1 MRSTPRASRPALPD
15 KASPG
20 VHGPR
25 GRGLRR
31 ERRLQRFGLP
41 GIGLALL
48 LCSTFA
54 IHAELVVFR
63 TGDVLKVS
71 AYEIQRGNLLV
82 ELATG
87 GRMRLPLRRVE
98 RILADEIVA
107 PTEPEFPIPSTS
119 FEIGFLDGHPVPEA
133 PYGPLI
139 HEAARRHRVN
149 PRLVA
154 AMVRCESAFDAHAVS
169 PRGARGLLQLM
180 PATAERFGVD
190 PLELAD
196 PARNLEAGV
205 RYVRWL
211 ADRFDNDL
219 PRVLAAFNSGEG
231 TVDRYR
237 GIPPYRET
245 RDYVRRIYRELGL
258 PTLSQSSQSS
268 PAL

>member
-1 MRSTPRASRPALPD
+1 M
-15 KASPG
+15 
-20 VHGPR
+20 
-25 GRGLRR
+25 
-31 ERRLQRFGLP
+31 
-41 GIGLALL
+41 LAPFLL
-48 LCSTFA
+48 VLCSTFA
-54 IHAELVVFR
+54 IQAELVVFR

-71 AYEIQRGNLLV
+71 AYEIERGDLLV
-82 ELATG
+82 ELAAG
-87 GRMRLPLRRVE
+87 GRMRMPLRRVE

-107 PTEPEFPIPSTS
+107 PTEPEVAVPSTL
-119 FEIGFLDGHPVPEA
+119 FEIDFLESHPVPEA
-133 PYGPLI
+133 PFGPLI
-139 HEAARRHRVN
+139 HEASRRHRVN
-149 PRLVA
+149 PLLVA
-154 AMVRCESAFDAHAVS
+154 AMVRCESAFDEHAIS

-190 PLELAD
+190 PVELAD

-205 RYVRWL
+205 RYLRWL

-245 RDYVRRIYRELGL
+245 RDYVRRIYRVLGL
-258 PTLSQSSQSS
+258 PSHSHSS